1 MHASTLDRARF
12 EVHTQMVA
20 RTCSIARTLEVVGER
35 WALLVVREV
44 ALGDRRFAGIREATG
59 APPAVLS
66 ARLRSL
72 VAVGVLATRPYQEQG
87 ARTRTEYVLTASGRA
102 LQPVLTALMDWGD
115 QHLAGAA
122 GPPAVTR
129 HRDCG
134 EAVHAHLL
142 CDAGHEVSQRE
153 LRAELVGRGSG
164 RPQGPA
170 VEQADREVP
179 AGREPADDVHREA

>member
-1 MHASTLDRARF
+1 VTRA
-12 EVHTQMVA
+12 
-20 RTCSIARTLEVVGER
+20 CSIARTLEIVGER

-72 VAVGVLATRPYQEQG
+72 VEVGVLETRPYQEHG
-87 ARTRTEYVLTASGRA
+87 ARTRTEYVLTDSGRA

-115 QHLAGAA
+115 QYLSGAA

-129 HRDCG
+129 HRECG
-134 EAVHAHLL
+134 EPVHARLL
-142 CDAGHEVSQRE
+142 CDAGHTVAQHE
-153 LRAELVGRGSG
+153 LRAEPLSLDPRS
-164 RPQGPA
+164 
-170 VEQADREVP
+170 
-179 AGREPADDVHREA
+179 